1 MAQLTGIAEVTL
13 GYERSADEGNKIYV
27 EVPVSST
34 LSHTDN
40 GYGRDKVAQS
50 GNGVVLEEVNH
61 QYDKSSAFL
70 AQAQVYI
77 KTFVDREV
85 QVVSTLHGLWEI
97 QVLIV
102 NFMLLVLLISYFI

>member
-1 MAQLTGIAEVTL
+1 MAQLTGISEVTL

-27 EVPVSST
+27 EVPISST
-34 LSHTDN
+34 LSHTSNVD
-40 GYGRDKVAQS
+40 GRDKVAQD
-50 GNGVVLEEVNH
+50 GGEVVLEEVNH

-97 QVLIV
+97 QVL
-102 NFMLLVLLISYFI
+102 LLFYLYMFFY